1 MDWNEIG
8 QIDHFSISN
17 LELLFRY
24 FVAGWS
30 VGWKRKRRDLPTD
43 RANSLSLVEQ
53 KFLKTTGPQLTA
65 KFGAI

>member
-30 VGWKRKRRDLPTD
+30 VGWKRKRRDLFTD
-43 RANSLSLVEQ
+43 RANSLS
-53 KFLKTTGPQLTA
+53 FFQLS
-65 KFGAI
+65 KNS